1 MNTTLDLGY
10 INGIIKNHKENSIYG
25 RWIRLSDVEKVLSK
39 FENSCYFSSKIIGF
53 SEESRN
59 IHEVTIGNGSKKIL
73 IWTQMHGNE
82 STGTKAVID
91 LINYLYKSKDKIRL
105 QILTNATIKII
116 PLLNPDGAEYYTRYN
131 ANSIDLNRDAVNK
144 DATES
149 KVLRK
154 VLDDFKPHFCFNL
167 HDQRT
172 IFGVEGENKPA
183 TISFLAPSEESSR
196 KVTNTRIKTM
206 NVICSMNNL
215 LQEIIPGQVARY
227 SDEFYPTATGDNFQ
241 KLGFPTILIE
251 SGHFKDDYQRET
263 VRNFTFMSILQGIYH
278 ISSVRNFNDYQ
289 DYFKIPNNVKNFG
302 DLLHIYPNKENV
314 GYLYE
319 EILEENLIKFIP
331 KMIKEDISNL
341 IFHKEIDFVR

>member
-10 INGIIKNHKENSIYG
+10 INRIIKNHKENSIYG
-25 RWIRLSDVEKVLSK
+25 RWIRLSDVEKALPK
-39 FENSCYFSSKIIGF
+39 FENSSYFSSKIIGS

-59 IHEVTIGNGSKKIL
+59 IREVTIGNGSKKIL

-91 LINYLYKSKDKIRL
+91 LINYLNKSKDKIRL
-105 QILTNATIKII
+105 QILTNSTIKII

-131 ANSIDLNRDAVNK
+131 ANSVDLNRDAVNK

-149 KVLRK
+149 KLLRK
-154 VLDDFKPHFCFNL
+154 VLDDFKPDFCFNL

-215 LQEIIPGQVARY
+215 LQEIIPGQVGRY

-263 VRNFTFMSILQGIYH
+263 VRNFTFMSLLQGIYH
-278 ISSVRNFNDYQ
+278 ISSVKNFNDYQ

-341 IFHKEIDFVR
+341 LFHKEIDFVR

>member
-25 RWIRLSDVEKVLSK
+25 RWIRLSDVEKALSK
-39 FENSCYFSSKIIGF
+39 FENSSYFSSKIIGC
-53 SEESRN
+53 SEELRN

-341 IFHKEIDFVR
+341 LFHKEIDFVR

>member
-1 MNTTLDLGY
+1 M
-10 INGIIKNHKENSIYG
+10 
-25 RWIRLSDVEKVLSK
+25 
-39 FENSCYFSSKIIGF
+39 
-53 SEESRN
+53 
-59 IHEVTIGNGSKKIL
+59 
-73 IWTQMHGNE
+73 
-82 STGTKAVID
+82 
-91 LINYLYKSKDKIRL
+91 
-105 QILTNATIKII
+105 
-116 PLLNPDGAEYYTRYN
+116 
-131 ANSIDLNRDAVNK
+131 
-144 DATES
+144 
-149 KVLRK
+149 LRK
-154 VLDDFKPHFCFNL
+154 VLDDFKPDFCFNL

-215 LQEIIPGQVARY
+215 LQEIIPGQVGRY

-263 VRNFTFMSILQGIYH
+263 VRNFTFMSLLQGIYH
-278 ISSVRNFNDYQ
+278 ISSVKNFNDYQ

>member
-10 INGIIKNHKENSIYG
+10 INRIIKNHKENSIYG
-25 RWIRLSDVEKVLSK
+25 RWIRLSDVEKALSK
-39 FENSCYFSSKIIGF
+39 FENSSYFSSKIIGS

-59 IHEVTIGNGSKKIL
+59 IREVTIGNGSKKIL

-91 LINYLYKSKDKIRL
+91 LINYLNKSKDKIRL
-105 QILTNATIKII
+105 QILTNSTIKII
-116 PLLNPDGAEYYTRYN
+116 PLLNPDGAEYYTRHN
-131 ANSIDLNRDAVNK
+131 ANSVDLNRDAVNK

-149 KVLRK
+149 KLLRK
-154 VLDDFKPHFCFNL
+154 VLDDFKPDFCFNL

-215 LQEIIPGQVARY
+215 LQEIIPGQVGRY

-263 VRNFTFMSILQGIYH
+263 VRNFTFMSLLQGIYH
-278 ISSVRNFNDYQ
+278 ICSVKNFNDYQ

>member
-1 MNTTLDLGY
+1 MNTTLDLDY
-10 INGIIKNHKENSIYG
+10 IKGIIKNHKENSICG
-25 RWIRLSDVEKVLSK
+25 RWIRLSDVEKILSK
-39 FENSCYFSSKIIGF
+39 FEDLSNFSSRIIGV

-59 IHEVTIGNGSKKIL
+59 IHEVTFGKGPKKIL
-73 IWTQMHGNE
+73 VWTQMHGNE

-91 LINYLYKSKDKIRL
+91 LFNYIHKTKDKITL
-105 QILTNATIKII
+105 QILSNATIKVI
-116 PLLNPDGAEYYTRYN
+116 PILNPDGAEYYTRYN
-131 ANSIDLNRDAVNK
+131 ANSVDLNRDAVNK

-149 KVLRK
+149 KLLRK
-154 VLDDFKPHFCFNL
+154 VLDDFKPDFCFNL

-172 IFGVEGENKPA
+172 IFGVEGENKPS

-196 KVTNTRIKTM
+196 KVTDTRIKTM
-206 NVICSMNNL
+206 NIICSMNNL
-215 LQEIIPGQVARY
+215 LQEIIPGQVGRY

-251 SGHFKDDYQRET
+251 SGHFKDDYQREI

-278 ISSVRNFNDYQ
+278 ISSVKNFNDYQ
-289 DYFKIPNNVKNFG
+289 DYFKIPNNVKIFG

-314 GYLYE
+314 GYTYE